1 MPELSHQV
9 QAEIVIVSAI
19 SSAQV
24 RAGRALLD
32 WSRDQLVE
40 ASGVPK
46 RTLVRLEQAETSPHS
61 KTVEAIRAA
70 LEGAGV
76 EFTNGDA
83 PGVKLRSGAPKP

>member
-1 MPELSHQV
+1 MPYSARNM
-9 QAEIVIVSAI
+9 QAENDILDAI
-19 SSAQV
+19 SPAQV

-46 RTLVRLEQAETSPHS
+46 RTLVRLEQSETTPHS
-61 KTVEAIRAA
+61 RTLAAIRTA
-70 LEGAGV
+70 LEAAGV

-83 PGVKLRSGAPKP
+83 PGVKLRAALSK